1 MGTYQIVTDSTA
13 DLTPELIRQ
22 LDVQVI
28 PLCYMMGGRTYHNIP
43 GGGEMTDREFYAKLR
58 GGAMST
64 TTQINSE
71 EFLRVF
77 TPLLEAGQDVLYIAF
92 SSGLSGTCQSA
103 QLAREEL
110 QKRFPQRKMV
120 VFDSLCAS
128 MGEGLLV
135 YYAAKLRQEGKS
147 LEEVLAWLQ
156 ENVLRLCHWFTV
168 DDLNHLKRG
177 GRVSTATALVGTM
190 LGINAAFLVCTLL
203 CLIGL
208 VMTIALVKDKPGEEA
223 AVDEGGTRKS
233 LLTSIMKTDVYS
245 LSREA
250 TVEEAM
256 RLFVEKNISAAPIVD
271 ESGEPVGFISDG
283 DILKRLSPR
292 SNSFT
297 DPIVL
302 INSTVNDDEGYD
314 EKLAKVMQMRASEI
328 GAASPIC
335 VSVHAN
341 LTDVCRVL
349 SENHLK
355 KVPVLEA
362 GHIVGIIN
370 RSDITQYSM
379 AAYLADHP
387 ERAVYCGEGPSG
399 QYECVEE
406 ACEEC

>member
-177 GRVSTATALVGTM
+177 GRVSAATAVLGTM
-190 LGINAAFLVCTLL
+190 LSIKPVMHMDNEGR
-203 CLIGL
+203 LIPVAKVGGRKNSL
-208 VMTIALVKDKPGEEA
+208 DALIQRMEKLTIRPQEQTVFITHGDCIDDAQYVE
-223 AVDEGGTRKS
+223 
-233 LLTSIMKTDVYS
+233 
-245 LSREA
+245 RE
-250 TVEEAM
+250 VRRRM
-256 RLFVEKNISAAPIVD
+256 RVRD
-271 ESGEPVGFISDG
+271 
-283 DILKRLSPR
+283 
-292 SNSFT
+292 
-297 DPIVL
+297 VL
-302 INSTVNDDEGYD
+302 INYVDP
-314 EKLAKVMQMRASEI
+314 VI
-328 GAASPIC
+328 GAHSGPGTVA
-335 VSVHAN
+335 
-341 LTDVCRVL
+341 LFFL
-349 SENHLK
+349 GSE
-355 KVPVLEA
+355 
-362 GHIVGIIN
+362 
-370 RSDITQYSM
+370 R
-379 AAYLADHP
+379 
-387 ERAVYCGEGPSG
+387 
-399 QYECVEE
+399 
-406 ACEEC
+406 